1 MFMLTARVSFSQ
13 RHAVH
18 WKQVQGMKKCIP
30 SGTLRARFHDVKV
43 APSDLSL
50 LVPQSYGRAEAA
62 VNYLIRPTGDIDME
76 NPSSILRQGNFVTT
90 KHQLLEER

>member
-62 VNYLIRPTGDIDME
+62 VKNTAVPY
-76 NPSSILRQGNFVTT
+76 SSYRGY
-90 KHQLLEER
+90 